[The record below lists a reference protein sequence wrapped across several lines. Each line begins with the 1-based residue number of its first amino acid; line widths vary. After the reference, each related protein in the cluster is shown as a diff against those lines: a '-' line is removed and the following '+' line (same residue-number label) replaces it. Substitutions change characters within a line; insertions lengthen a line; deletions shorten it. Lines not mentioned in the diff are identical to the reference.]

1 MILIVWRL
9 EPESAEGQLG
19 SMAAENTMMVTLPTQ
34 QRKSKVTTVFH
45 RKCMVWC
52 GE

>member
-19 SMAAENTMMVTLPTQ
+19 SMAAENT
-34 QRKSKVTTVFH
+34 
-45 RKCMVWC
+45 
-52 GE
+52 